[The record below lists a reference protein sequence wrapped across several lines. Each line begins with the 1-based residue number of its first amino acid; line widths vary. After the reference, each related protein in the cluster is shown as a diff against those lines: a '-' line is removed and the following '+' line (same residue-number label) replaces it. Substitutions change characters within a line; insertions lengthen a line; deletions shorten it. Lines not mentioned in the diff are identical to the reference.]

1 VGARAERPTP
11 ADVRAN
17 ILARHA
23 NQTAE
28 DFC

>member
-1 VGARAERPTP
+1 LSFPEALRLSN
-11 ADVRAN
+11 VRAK

-28 DFC
+28 DFP